1 MIVLDGEDCI
11 TFLNEAAADLLGA
24 SPKKAFGKPLTE
36 FLEPEPQLGSVMER
50 VRETRQSYTLRDLIV
65 RLREQPGA
73 ARAVDCHVCAF
84 DEDSDCGLMLEI
96 QDNTRLDRINRENA
110 LMVQHGVTRNI
121 MRQLA
126 HEIRNPLG
134 GIRGAAQLLAR
145 RMAEESLVDYTRVII
160 READRLTALLATMLG
175 PGTPVRRETRN
186 VHELLQHVLH
196 LVAAESPDGIAIRT
210 DYDPSLPRLRLDRD
224 MLIQVFLNL
233 ARNAI
238 RSMGDEGTL
247 VMRTR
252 VFNNFTIGGK
262 LHRLV
267 ASIEFEDDGPGVPVE
282 LGESIFF
289 PLVTSSETGSGLG
302 LPLAQELVNRHG
314 GLIEFDSQP
323 GRTVF
328 QILLP
333 IES

>member
-1 MIVLDGEDCI
+1 
-11 TFLNEAAADLLGA
+11 LGA
-24 SPKKAFGKPLTE
+24 SLNNAFGRPLSD
-36 FLEPEPQLGSVMER
+36 FVEPEPQLNQVMASVR
-50 VRETRQSYTLRDLIV
+50 ATRQSYTLRDLMFHV
-65 RLREQPGA
+65 REKPGVG
-73 ARAVDCHVCAF
+73 RAVDCHVTAL
-84 DEDSDCGLMLEI
+84 DSDNDGPLMLEI
-96 QDNTRLDRINRENA
+96 QDNTRLERINRENA
-110 LMVQHGVTRNI
+110 LMVQHDVTRAI

-145 RMAEESLVDYTRVII
+145 RMAEESLVEYTRVII

-175 PGTPVRRETRN
+175 PGTPVRRESRN
-186 VHELLQHVLH
+186 VHELLQHVLR

-210 DYDPSLPRLRLDRD
+210 DYDPSLPRLKLDRD

-238 RSMGDEGTL
+238 QAMGTDGVL

-252 VFNNFTIGGK
+252 VLNSFTIGGVR
-262 LHRLV
+262 HRLV
-267 ASIEFEDDGPGVPVE
+267 ASIEFEDDGRGVPAE
-282 LGESIFF
+282 LGENIFF
-289 PLVTSSETGSGLG
+289 PLVTSSDSGSGLG

-314 GLIEFDSQP
+314 GLIEFDSRP

-333 IES
+333 IDL